1 MLKSPLLLLALLILA
16 VVAACGSSDDGTP
29 ETITPAETDDSAI
42 SLTPTPT
49 PTPIPATAETGLT
62 PQEES
67 NSPRPGDEVFNLCQS
82 HYGNY
87 HYNSPE
93 VLLIDWTI
101 DAYVRWSPNGSQIL
115 FSGTPPGKPGPVA
128 LYSVD
133 PDGQS
138 LHKIVAVPDFPGT
151 RDHFSEAANN
161 VYMRKIM
168 DAPGRDPV
176 WGDGSTMMYFDIF
189 PDSSKIVYS
198 TCAYTRG
205 DIGLEEEELGN
216 L

>member
-87 HYNSPE
+87 HYNSPD

-101 DAYVRWSPNGSQIL
+101 DAYTTQQREAWWRMATDWSIEGADGKVEAMMTDMAGGRGPHSFTVGRQDTLNRAKAAGFCKWLSGICKDIDL
-115 FSGTPPGKPGPVA
+115 FWQGKSG
-128 LYSVD
+128 
-133 PDGQS
+133 
-138 LHKIVAVPDFPGT
+138 
-151 RDHFSEAANN
+151 
-161 VYMRKIM
+161 
-168 DAPGRDPV
+168 
-176 WGDGSTMMYFDIF
+176 
-189 PDSSKIVYS
+189 
-198 TCAYTRG
+198 
-205 DIGLEEEELGN
+205 
-216 L
+216 